1 MPRLTIVT
9 ACRAITGAGSLPAM
23 GPNRR
28 AQERERAAARASVE
42 AKRAAAARR
51 ATMIEPMK
59 CAMTALLLSITP
71 VLGEPPNQPG
81 RPNQPTPV
89 DPAFDQL
96 MKEFEACDEA
106 EAKRWTLVKT
116 SEVELRNVTLAPVVD
131 SKDPEANTLV
141 AALKNKSSKR
151 VTDIKLAFTSF
162 DCADAKTSTDKCDVI
177 GRKAYTLTIDV
188 PPGEVHR
195 LDTVVWTPAVP
206 PLSVCLCGSW
216 L

>member
-1 MPRLTIVT
+1 MTTVPR
-9 ACRAITGAGSLPAM
+9 
-23 GPNRR
+23 
-28 AQERERAAARASVE
+28 
-42 AKRAAAARR
+42 
-51 ATMIEPMK
+51 PMK
-59 CAMTALLLSITP
+59 CAMIALLLSVTP

-81 RPNQPTPV
+81 RSNQPPP
-89 DPAFDQL
+89 DDLPDDLA
-96 MKEFEACDEA
+96 KERDLLKREAGINEACTEA

-116 SEVELRNVTLAPVVD
+116 SDVELRNVTLAPVVD

-177 GRKAYTLTIDV
+177 GHAAYTLKIDV

-195 LDTVVWTPAVP
+195 VDTVVWTPAVP
-206 PLSVCLCGSW
+206 PLSGVLVWKLVVTAVRAYEGDPEDDDSQRQRVETACSSQ
-216 L
+216 